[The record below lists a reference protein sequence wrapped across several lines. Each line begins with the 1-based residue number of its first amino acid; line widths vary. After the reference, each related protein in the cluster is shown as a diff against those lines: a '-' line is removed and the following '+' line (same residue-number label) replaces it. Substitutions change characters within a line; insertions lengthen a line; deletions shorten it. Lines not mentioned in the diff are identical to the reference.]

1 MWYDTVDKPIRPG
14 ELRRGKEGNEARK
27 TLFHVERPADG
38 ADPAGGLV
46 RAADE
51 EGADDPSSSYL
62 YGGIACLKDHYYFFS
77 EAEDS
82 VLFEKPVS
90 GGASVG
96 LGTISSQQLMGDDGS
111 GYHVSSCFLIVWRD

>member
-1 MWYDTVDKPIRPG
+1 MLSALLTALILLAVWCV
-14 ELRRGKEGNEARK
+14 
-27 TLFHVERPADG
+27 PAAVAETAS
-38 ADPAGGLV
+38 ADS
-46 RAADE
+46 ADSANE

-111 GYHVSSCFLIVWRD
+111 GYRVSSCFLIVWRDQLYLLNPYTQKW